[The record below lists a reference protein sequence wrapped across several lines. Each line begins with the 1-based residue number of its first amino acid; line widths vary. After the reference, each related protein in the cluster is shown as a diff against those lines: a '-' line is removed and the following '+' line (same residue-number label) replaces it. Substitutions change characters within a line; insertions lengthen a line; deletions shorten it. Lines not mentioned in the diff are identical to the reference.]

1 MGTVFWCLVVAFAV
15 WAWTWLTLERNRYK
29 KMSTERLKKIVAN
42 YTNSNKWDSNAQIK
56 ADFARAELHR
66 RKAK

>member
-15 WAWTWLTLERNRYK
+15 WAWTWQTLEHNRYK

-42 YTNSNKWDSNAQIK
+42 YTESNKWDSDAQIK
-56 ADFARAELHR
+56 AEFAREELHR